1 MAVLRAGDVVLA
13 SASEVTRVIA
23 VQHVGGG
30 GGSAP
35 AMAPLLRLEYVPTSD
50 DGALRGTIELTLDH
64 VLSVD
69 GRMVPARE
77 VRVGSTLDAG
87 RRGGDGGGDSG
98 GGLRVER
105 VVESA
110 EAGTVV
116 NPQTTSGTILAA
128 GAHGPPV
135 VATTFGEWIAGPMLS
150 PAGRLACR
158 FGASS
163 ALSYLLPQATQ
174 AFYDRHLEGAFD
186 AAGPGLVRLARA
198 LPAPLAVAAVVA
210 ADLLV
215 AAGFVVAS
223 ATSSLLED
231 DRTVV
236 CRLSACVHRTSR
248 WCLVV

>member
-87 RRGGDGGGDSG
+87 RRGGDGGGNSG

-110 EAGTVV
+110 AGTVV

-128 GAHGPPV
+128 AAHGAPV
-135 VATTFGEWIAGPMLS
+135 VATTFGEWIAVPMLS

-163 ALSYLLPQATQ
+163 ALSYLFPQATQ
-174 AFYDRHLEGAFD
+174 AFYDRHFEGAFD